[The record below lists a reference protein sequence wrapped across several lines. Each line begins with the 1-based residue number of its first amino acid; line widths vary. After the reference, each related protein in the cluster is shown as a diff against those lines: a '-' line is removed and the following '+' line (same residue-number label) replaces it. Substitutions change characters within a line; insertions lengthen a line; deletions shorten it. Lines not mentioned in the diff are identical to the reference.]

1 LLIFQFLIIH
11 PTFLII
17 GLTVIVLGRLP
28 FPTVTILSG
37 FRNGTLSTTLSR
49 IAANGGAA
57 WRRRGEHYRSLEP
70 QTVKFP
76 DAVSQSYT
84 PACAKP
90 LVVGWHLS
98 LF

>member
-1 LLIFQFLIIH
+1 MYLYKFVASYKHIFNTAKLRFFLYKKSFFIFQFLIIH

-49 IAANGGAA
+49 IAANGEAA
-57 WRRRGEHYRSLEP
+57 WRSGGFHYR
-70 QTVKFP
+70 
-76 DAVSQSYT
+76 
-84 PACAKP
+84 
-90 LVVGWHLS
+90 
-98 LF
+98 